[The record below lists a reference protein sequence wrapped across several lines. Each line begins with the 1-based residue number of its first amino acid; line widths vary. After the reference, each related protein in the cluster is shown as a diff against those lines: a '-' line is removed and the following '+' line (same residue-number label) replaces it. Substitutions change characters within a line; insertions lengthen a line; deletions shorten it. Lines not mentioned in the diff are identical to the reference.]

1 MGRISVVSVWVVGFV
16 ISGSLAFG
24 QPANILVYDVNTGQQ
39 HGLMAAQTLGPDYT
53 VVRAASEPELTMQL
67 STGSWDLL
75 VLDVPSSGM
84 STVVA
89 DETVAYISGGGR
101 AMMGYWDLDSPSFGA
116 ILRPAFGIA
125 SGTDYTTPLDVY
137 AWDFSHPIFNAPN
150 PITSPLVWENNPWFD
165 DGDRLIPVAGT
176 EVVGGFTAVETP
188 GEAAIVLTP
197 QTICNGF
204 VFDSYGPS
212 IRPFLQNQMIFLLE
226 GGAPVLGQFIRGE
239 VNQDGMYDVSD
250 IVFLLA
256 AVFIPGSPAPVC
268 QSSADLNDD
277 GLVDVSDAVY
287 GLAALFIPGAPGLPA
302 PSPDC
307 DADPTAD
314 ALTCDAF
321 TCP

>member
-1 MGRISVVSVWVVGFV
+1 MGRISGVSVWVVGFL
-16 ISGSLAFG
+16 ISGSVAFG

-39 HGLMAAQTLGPDYT
+39 HGLMAAQTLGPDYS
-53 VVRAASEPELTMQL
+53 VVRAASEGELTTQL

-84 STVVA
+84 TDPVA
-89 DETVAYISGGGR
+89 TEIVAYITGGGK
-101 AMMGYWDLDSPSFGA
+101 AMMGYWNLDSPSPGG
-116 ILRPAFGIA
+116 ILRPAFGVA
-125 SGTDYTTPLDVY
+125 SGTDYTIPLDVY
-137 AWDFSHPIFNAPN
+137 AWVPDHPIFTVPN
-150 PITSPLVWENNPWFD
+150 PIPSPIVWENNPWAD
-165 DGDRLIPVAGT
+165 DGDRLIPIAGT
-176 EVVGGFTAVETP
+176 EVVGGFTVNETP
-188 GEAAIVLTP
+188 GEAGIVLTP

-204 VFDSYGPS
+204 VFDSFGPS

-226 GGAPVLGQFIRGE
+226 GGGPVLGQFIRGD

-256 AVFIPGSPAPVC
+256 AVFIPGSPAPEC
-268 QSSADLNDD
+268 QASADLNDD

-287 GLAALFIPGAPGLPA
+287 GLAALFIPGAPGLPD

-307 DADPTAD
+307 GADPTPD
-314 ALTCDAF
+314 ALTCDTF